1 MESFGA
7 KIVILPIDIIE
18 KRIDNRMAR
27 SNGRDE
33 KAPVRR
39 PLLFREVILDMLD
52 SFDQVAQMH
61 VRLKICLRSF
71 DIFSRRRRLRLVD
84 DDFDEVDD
92 FLHLLAGSIDNRR
105 SMVE

>member
-1 MESFGA
+1 
-7 KIVILPIDIIE
+7 
-18 KRIDNRMAR
+18 MAR

-33 KAPVRR
+33 TAPVGRS
-39 PLLFREVILDMLD
+39 LLFGEVILDVFD

-61 VRLKICLRSF
+61 VRRKICLRLF

-84 DDFDEVDD
+84 DDFDVVDD